1 MSRIDLRSVNIT
13 RKNAKIQYTYPL
25 TTFKKNGTNYKP
37 EYSMSEKNFTFA
49 DDGIFFSGYCTDI
62 SIVQPTHNIQNGV
75 STSQDADLVLT
86 HTRTTNGI
94 GVFYVIIPLV
104 QDITTAIGTQNEKTE
119 VKKMMEAN
127 PPSTSTS
134 TNESLPDFTL
144 NIDLKKI
151 KPNITCYI
159 DNASSNYV
167 FVFDKPIL
175 VADKFENLQKSS
187 VNFSGIKYN
196 ISGKGKK
203 KKTTSTAFIVKNNQN
218 IEDEIECEYVT
229 QTDETA
235 KPVDKKNVM
244 KFLSWGFILL
254 GMTLCMVYALTLVST
269 KLEPDAASTIF
280 MVIGGI
286 GIVFLVFYLRLFS
299 RTSSKK
305 IQHGSM
311 TMFSIIVILLSLMGY
326 NGMLK
331 KPAVVAV

>member
-1 MSRIDLRSVNIT
+1 MPPIDLRSVNIT
-13 RKNAKIQYTYPL
+13 HKNAKIQYTYPETNVG
-25 TTFKKNGTNYKP
+25 TTYKP
-37 EYSMSEKNFTFA
+37 QYSMSDKNFTFA

-62 SIVQPTHNIQNGV
+62 SIVKPTHNIQNGV
-75 STSQDADLVLT
+75 SSVQDADLVLT

-94 GVFYVIIPLV
+94 GVFYVIIPLIY
-104 QDITTAIGTQNEKTE
+104 DTTTAIGTQNEKTE
-119 VKKMMEAN
+119 VKRMM
-127 PPSTSTS
+127 
-134 TNESLPDFTL
+134 DGDKVFTL
-144 NIDLKKI
+144 NNDLKKI

-175 VADKFENLQKSS
+175 VADNFNGIPSSS
-187 VNFSGIKYN
+187 VNFSGIKYYT
-196 ISGKGKK
+196 SGKGKK
-203 KKTTSTAFIVKNNQN
+203 KKTTSSAFIVKNNQN

-235 KPVDKKNVM
+235 TSVDKKNVM